1 MTRRDGYSVT
11 GVTAVALAVLVALA
25 AVAPVVAIPQ
35 PDDGIGP
42 EQTASSATVAPGET
56 VTFEATVNAT
66 GYNAPGLAVD
76 LPDGWTIQSQ
86 SADGPATYKSST
98 NEWVWLS
105 GDEYTVT
112 YTVAVPD
119 DAAGDYAIAV
129 DGSAIDPESGEFAS
143 STTTTTLTVQEET
156 EPPETTEA
164 PPETTT
170 TDEPPQTT
178 EPPETTA
185 TPDPAPTGEMSVS
198 QSAGGPVA
206 PGGTVTMTAEVDAA
220 GLNAPAL
227 DVDLPDGWTIQSQT
241 ADGPATYKQSSS
253 EWVWLAGD
261 VSEPYTVEYVVA
273 VPGDAADGDYT
284 VTAAASALD
293 TDDQQVTDSTET
305 TVSVAPEPGNQ
316 APIAD
321 AGADQTA
328 SVGDT
333 VALDAGGS
341 TDPDGDSLSYDWTQT
356 GGPDVS
362 LSDASAASPTFTAPD
377 VDGATTLT
385 FQVEVADGNG
395 ATATDTVSV
404 TVQPSSPPAAGSA
417 TVSLSGPGEVVVGD
431 TATFDVV
438 VSGADNGVGAYDLTV
453 DLSDASAASIA
464 DVQVQQDPMF
474 EEGTVADD
482 GSGANVVAVGA
493 DATDSDT
500 VTVATVTLE
509 AQQPGSTDAS
519 LTVDSLGDAS
529 GTAYDVTATN
539 GASVTV
545 TQVVVG
551 DNEPATDVDG
561 DGTYEDVNGDGEY
574 DVNDVQVAFTNRN
587 DPAMANN
594 PELFD
599 FNGDGEFDIL
609 DIQALIAQLG

>member
-1 MTRRDGYSVT
+1 MTRADGVTGT
-11 GVTAVALAVLVALA
+11 GVTAVTLALLVALA
-25 AVAPVVAIPQ
+25 ALAPAAAIPQ
-35 PDDGIGP
+35 PDGSIGLD
-42 EQTASSATVAPGET
+42 QTASSATVEPGET
-56 VTFEATVNAT
+56 VTFETTVNAT

-86 SADGPATYKSST
+86 SAEGPVTYKSST

-105 GDEYTVT
+105 GGEYTVT
-112 YTVAVPD
+112 YTVTVPD
-119 DAAGDYAIAV
+119 DAAGDYAVAA
-129 DGSAIDPESGEFAS
+129 DGSAIEPDSGEFVS
-143 STTTTTLTVQEET
+143 STVTTTVTVQE
-156 EPPETTEA
+156 A
-164 PPETTT
+164 

-185 TPDPAPTGEMSVS
+185 TPDPAPTGEVSVS
-198 QSAGGPVA
+198 QSADGPVA

-227 DVDLPDGWTIQSQT
+227 DVDLPAGWTIQSQS
-241 ADGPATYKQSSS
+241 AEGPATYKQSSD

-261 VSEPYTVEYVVA
+261 VTDTYTVEYVVA

-293 TDDQQVTDSTET
+293 ADDQQVTDSTET
-305 TVSVAPEPGNQ
+305 TVSVAAAPANQ
-316 APIAD
+316 APTAD
-321 AGADQTA
+321 AGADETVEEGE
-328 SVGDT
+328 SVQ
-333 VALDAGGS
+333 LDASGS
-341 TDPDGDSLSYDWTQT
+341 TDPDGDSLSYAWTQT

-385 FQVEVADGNG
+385 FQVAVADENG
-395 ATATDTVSV
+395 ASATDTVSV
-404 TVQPSSPPAAGSA
+404 TIQPSSPPPAGSA
-417 TVSLSGPGEVVVGD
+417 TVSLSGPSEVTVGD
-431 TATFDVV
+431 TAAFDVV

-474 EEGTVADD
+474 EEVTVADD
-482 GSGANVVAVGA
+482 GSSANIVAVGVDA
-493 DATDSDT
+493 DATDT
-500 VTVATVTLE
+500 VTVATVTFE
-509 AQQPGSTDAS
+509 AEQPGATDAS
-519 LTVDSLGDAS
+519 LTVDSLGDTT
-529 GTAYDVTATN
+529 GTAYDVAATN
-539 GASVTV
+539 GASLTV

-609 DIQALIAQLG
+609 DIQALFAQLG